1 MDLVGIMVHEKY
13 KLILAQS
20 RPRRNFNPRKTRRYG
35 RITFDPDYLVRYS
48 PKWKYA
54 RLYNF
59 PFPGA
64 HWQPRMRT
72 LVISVDGGS
81 RGNNRLDP
89 KSRAAWGVYFGPDC
103 PRNAW
108 GLLDRAVPQT
118 SSRAELEAVRN
129 ALGIV
134 QGMKKAGEL
143 DGWREVILKVDSD
156 YVARSLSEW
165 IWSWEKNG
173 YVTRKGTPVEHGD
186 LIREIHA
193 TINSMEEEMAV
204 RFWRVGR
211 EWNSEADAL
220 VNHALDDGADSGYEG
235 S

>member
-1 MDLVGIMVHEKY
+1 M
-13 KLILAQS
+13 
-20 RPRRNFNPRKTRRYG
+20 
-35 RITFDPDYLVRYS
+35 
-48 PKWKYA
+48 
-54 RLYNF
+54 
-59 PFPGA
+59 
-64 HWQPRMRT
+64 
-72 LVISVDGGS
+72 
-81 RGNNRLDP
+81 
-89 KSRAAWGVYFGPDC
+89 
-103 PRNAW
+103 
-108 GLLDRAVPQT
+108 LDRAVPQT

-165 IWSWEKNG
+165 IWSWEQNG

-211 EWNSEADAL
+211 EWNREADAL
-220 VNHALDDGADSGYEG
+220 VNHALDDGADSGYED
-235 S
+235 SP

>member
-1 MDLVGIMVHEKY
+1 
-13 KLILAQS
+13 
-20 RPRRNFNPRKTRRYG
+20 
-35 RITFDPDYLVRYS
+35 
-48 PKWKYA
+48 
-54 RLYNF
+54 
-59 PFPGA
+59 
-64 HWQPRMRT
+64 
-72 LVISVDGGS
+72 
-81 RGNNRLDP
+81 
-89 KSRAAWGVYFGPDC
+89 
-103 PRNAW
+103 
-108 GLLDRAVPQT
+108 
-118 SSRAELEAVRN
+118 
-129 ALGIV
+129 
-134 QGMKKAGEL
+134 MKKAGEL

>member
-1 MDLVGIMVHEKY
+1 MDTDL
-13 KLILAQS
+13 S

-72 LVISVDGGS
+72 MVVSVDGGS
-81 RGNNRLDP
+81 RGNNRSDP

-108 GLLDRAVPQT
+108 GLLARTDLQT
-118 SSRAELEAVRN
+118 SSRAELESVRK
-129 ALGIV
+129 ALDII
-134 QGMKKAGEL
+134 QGMKEAGEL
-143 DGWREVILKVDSD
+143 DGWREVIVKCDSD

-165 IWSWEKNG
+165 IWSWERNG

-186 LIREIHA
+186 IIREIHA
-193 TINSMEEEMAV
+193 TITKMEEEMAI

-211 EWNSEADAL
+211 EWNREADAL
-220 VNHALDDGADSGYEG
+220 VNHALDDAADSGYGG